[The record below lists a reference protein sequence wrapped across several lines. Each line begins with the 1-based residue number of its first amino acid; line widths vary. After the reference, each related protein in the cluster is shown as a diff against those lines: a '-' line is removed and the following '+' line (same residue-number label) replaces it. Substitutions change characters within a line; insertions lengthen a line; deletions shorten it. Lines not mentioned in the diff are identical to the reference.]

1 MKKIY
6 AFVLLILPFFGL
18 AQQGVQF
25 SQYMFNKIYY
35 NPGVTGSG
43 GAICLN
49 LLNRNQW
56 VGFEGAPVTQNF
68 NANAPIKLLHG
79 GIGLTVTNDQIGFFS
94 NIDVGLNY
102 AYQLQLSTGTLGIGL
117 GLNLKNNS
125 LNGATW
131 IPSERDYSDPS
142 LPAGTTSN
150 LTFDPSFGVY
160 YESTTIWGGV
170 SMTNVLASKS
180 AFDPFSGSDVVNF
193 TNARHFYVMGGYNWQ
208 IPSSNWVLMPS
219 TLIKTDLNSSPGLD
233 VNIMGMYNNKLW
245 GGVTYRLQ
253 DAVAVN
259 LGYQILPAVKLGY
272 SYDVGTSS
280 LSTQGSGSHEIMASY
295 CFKIVI
301 PEPIPGSNRNIRFL

>member
-6 AFVLLILPFFGL
+6 AFVLLMLPIFGL

-25 SQYMFNKIYY
+25 SQYMFNKMYY

-68 NANAPIKLLHG
+68 NANAPVKFLHG
-79 GIGLTVTNDQIGFFS
+79 GLGLTVTNDRIGFFS
-94 NIDVGLNY
+94 NIDFGLNY
-102 AYQLQLSTGTLGIGL
+102 AYQMDFYNGTLGIGA
-117 GLNLKNNS
+117 GLNIKNNS
-125 LNGATW
+125 LDGATW
-131 IPSERDYSDPS
+131 TPSENDFTDPS
-142 LPAGTTSN
+142 LPAGSASST
-150 LTFDPSFGVY
+150 TFDPSFGVY
-160 YESTTIWGGV
+160 YESTTIWAGF
-170 SMTNVLASKS
+170 SMANVLASTS
-180 AFDPFSGSDVVNF
+180 DFDQFSSNGVVNY
-193 TNARHFYVMGGYNWQ
+193 TNERHYYIMGGYNWQ

-259 LGYQILPAVKLGY
+259 VGYQILPAVKLGY

-280 LSTQGSGSHEIMASY
+280 LSTQGGGSHEIMASY